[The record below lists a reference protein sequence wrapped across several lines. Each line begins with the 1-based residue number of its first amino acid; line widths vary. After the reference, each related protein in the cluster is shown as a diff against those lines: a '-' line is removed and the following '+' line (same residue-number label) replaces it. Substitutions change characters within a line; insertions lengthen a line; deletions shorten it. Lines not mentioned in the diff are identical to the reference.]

1 MSEII
6 LLQYMHLACTFC
18 GSLLKVMWFNS
29 ATQELICVLHWMFC
43 WLKFIEQCNM
53 FWLEVHRRYLKNNF
67 VISVIIILFAHGI
80 TKMKTHGK
88 YYMNVIYVT
97 RAFDV
102 LCFRKFIGEYIE
114 AFLLLG
120 HSILHT
126 RETKKINAM
135 SM

>member
-1 MSEII
+1 
-6 LLQYMHLACTFC
+6 
-18 GSLLKVMWFNS
+18 
-29 ATQELICVLHWMFC
+29 
-43 WLKFIEQCNM
+43 M

-67 VISVIIILFAHGI
+67 VLSVIIIPFAHGI
-80 TKMKTHGK
+80 TQMKTHGK

-120 HSILHT
+120 HLILHT
-126 RETKKINAM
+126 G
-135 SM
+135 

>member
-1 MSEII
+1 
-6 LLQYMHLACTFC
+6 
-18 GSLLKVMWFNS
+18 
-29 ATQELICVLHWMFC
+29 
-43 WLKFIEQCNM
+43 M
-53 FWLEVHRRYLKNNF
+53 FWLEIHRRYLKNNF

-102 LCFRKFIGEYIE
+102 LCFRKFIGDFIE
-114 AFLLLG
+114 TFLLLG

-126 RETKKINAM
+126 GELKKMNAI